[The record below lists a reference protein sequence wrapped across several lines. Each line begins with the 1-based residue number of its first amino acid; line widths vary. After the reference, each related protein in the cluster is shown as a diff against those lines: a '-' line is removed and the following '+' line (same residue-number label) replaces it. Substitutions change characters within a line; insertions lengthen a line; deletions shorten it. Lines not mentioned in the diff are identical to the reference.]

1 VQDACRVFG
10 YSKQAYYQS
19 IDRCESK
26 AFDEYL
32 IVELIR
38 EKRTI
43 WKKGSGRNLFAC
55 LQTDFS
61 RHGIRIGRDKFFRLL
76 RENGLL
82 VRRKS
87 RRTRTTNSYHH
98 YHRFPNLIEE
108 VIPDGPNQIW
118 VSDITFVWCGKEQS
132 FLYLFLITD
141 MYSRKVVGYALGQTL
156 EARWAVQALLM
167 AIVSQGPDSL
177 EGLIHHSDRG
187 IQYCCAEYTGLLLT
201 YTIQPSMTQ
210 NSDPLENPIAERIN
224 LTLKDEFME
233 NYKDGY
239 QNKAQAMKEIPI
251 NIEFYNQERPHSSI
265 ERLTPN
271 QAHSRTGP
279 LQRKWKNYYT
289 KKTVL

>member
-1 VQDACRVFG
+1 VQDACRVLG
-10 YSKQAYYQS
+10 YSKQGYYKS
-19 IDRCESK
+19 IERRETK
-26 AFDEYL
+26 AFEEYL

-38 EKRTI
+38 QKRTI

-55 LQTDFS
+55 LQGDFAL
-61 RHGIRIGRDKFFRLL
+61 HGIGIGRDKFFRLL

-87 RRTRTTNSYHH
+87 RRARTTNSYHH
-98 YHRFPNLIEE
+98 YHRFPNLIEGLN
-108 VIPDGPNQIW
+108 PDGPNQVW
-118 VSDITFVWCGKEQS
+118 VADITFVWCRKEQS

-156 EARWAVQALLM
+156 EASWAVQALQM
-167 AIVSQGPDSL
+167 GISNQGTGSL

-187 IQYCCAEYTGLLLT
+187 IQYCCGDYTGLLFT
-201 YTIQPSMTQ
+201 YKIQPSMTQ

-224 LTLKDEFME
+224 LTLKDEFMD

-239 QNKAQAMKEIPI
+239 QNKAQAMKEIPV
-251 NIEFYNQERPHSSI
+251 NIAFYNQVRPHSSV

-279 LQRKWKNYYT
+279 LERKWKNYYS